1 MKLLQ
6 FHFISH
12 PHGRHFV
19 CSIFLRWLT
28 LVFPLNHLHVS
39 SSHYIVPRLMEECHS
54 FDAATFT
61 MCRVPN
67 LDYVVFLWCSAPQ
80 HIDHCLIGPL
90 YYLRHYFPINLSD
103 RVSSM
108 LLHFFIFF
116 YFFTSDIFF
125 LSNFATVILNAS
137 PSPLQVS
144 MFEIQ
149 LNNAYCVCSYFGTL
163 ALL

>member
-108 LLHFFIFF
+108 LLHFFFWHL
-116 YFFTSDIFF
+116 TSFSFQILQLLSWMQVHPHCRF
-125 LSNFATVILNAS
+125 LCLKFNLTMLIVCVATLE
-137 PSPLQVS
+137 L
-144 MFEIQ
+144 
-149 LNNAYCVCSYFGTL
+149 LLYCRK
-163 ALL
+163 